1 VRRSDIWQA
10 RAYRAVLVCYPH
22 EFRQEYAREMCLS
35 FVDDCRA
42 QRSIVG
48 LLGVWSRA
56 ISDVALEAPK
66 ERMRMW
72 LQDVRYGLRMLR
84 KDRLTTLTAIVV
96 LALGIGA
103 TTTVFTLANGTLLR
117 PLPFAEPD
125 RLVAIDEFSPAHDP
139 GGSGLMGMAFAN
151 YADVR
156 PRARSVQELALFD
169 EGQPTVRDEHGAE
182 RIDAGIATDALW
194 SILGVQPLMGRV
206 FTREETAPGH
216 PLVVILSYDLWQH
229 RYAGDRDI
237 LTRTINVSGDDAT
250 IIGVMPP
257 GFHFPARAELWTPI
271 RDTVSTDTRTTY
283 SYKGLARLA
292 PGATLDIVERE
303 FSGLIRQVIA
313 EHPEAEH
320 GQTAKVRPL
329 HVALTGD
336 YRSSIWLLLGA
347 VALVLLIA
355 CANVANLL
363 LVKAAARARE
373 MALRGALGA
382 PRRRLVRQLL
392 VESLLLGAFGTL
404 AGIIVAVLALPA
416 MFALI
421 PVDLPAW
428 MHFTPDFRVIAF
440 VSAVAMSSGLVVG
453 LLPALTASRQNLV
466 EVLNE
471 GGRGRTASS
480 RQRAVR
486 NVLIVAEVALSM
498 LLLVGA
504 GLLVRSFLNVTQQP
518 LGFDAAHV
526 ITFRTSI
533 PNTYNDND
541 KVNGVV
547 SRIREQLATMPGVT
561 AVAAGINVPM
571 GGAWGR
577 SLTADG
583 HPVLSLTD
591 APLIN
596 HNVVTPGF
604 FKSLGIPMI
613 DGRDFTEADGTSPLV
628 TIVDETLARRYW
640 PGQSAVGKRVRF
652 GPPGDNEPWHTII
665 GVVGVIH
672 SQSLI
677 GKERWDVY
685 LPHRERH
692 ITAMRYV
699 IRTSGDPA
707 MVLPLVRSRVN
718 AVDRGI
724 AITGLRRLDAMV
736 ADSVWRPR
744 FFTILVA
751 VFAAVALTMAL
762 VGLYGMVSHSVSQRK
777 HELGVRAA
785 LGASAGALRWMI
797 TAQSLRLVLLGIVM
811 GGAASLALRR
821 TLATYLFQTSATDP
835 WMLGGTAGAL
845 ALVAALASYWP
856 ARHATRVDPVTV
868 LHE

>member
-1 VRRSDIWQA
+1 VSRSDTWQA

-42 QRSIVG
+42 QQSVIG
-48 LLGVWSRA
+48 LAGVWSRA

-66 ERMRMW
+66 ERVRMW
-72 LQDVRYGLRMLR
+72 WQDVRYGLRMLR

-117 PLPFAEPD
+117 PLPYLDPE
-125 RLVAIDEFSPAHDP
+125 RLVAVDEFAPVHDA
-139 GGSGLMGMAFAN
+139 GASGLMGMAFAN
-151 YADVR
+151 YADLR
-156 PRARSVQELALFD
+156 PRVRSVQDLALYSG
-169 EGQPTVRDEHGAE
+169 GQPTVRDEHGAE
-182 RIDAGIATDALW
+182 RIDAAIVTDGLW

-206 FTREETAPGH
+206 FTREETAPKH
-216 PLVVILSYDLWQH
+216 PLVVVLSYQLWQH
-229 RYAGDRDI
+229 RYAGRQDI
-237 LTRTINVSGDDAT
+237 LTRTINVSGADAA
-250 IIGVMPP
+250 IVGVMPP
-257 GFHFPARAELWTPI
+257 GFHFPDRAELWTPI
-271 RDTVSTDTRTTY
+271 RDTVSADTRTTY
-283 SYKGLARLA
+283 EYSAIARLV
-292 PGATLDIVERE
+292 PGATIDAADRE
-303 FSGLIRQVIA
+303 LSGLVRQLLA

-320 GQTAKVRPL
+320 GQIAKVRPF
-329 HVALTGD
+329 HAALTSD
-336 YRSSIWLLLGA
+336 YRGAVWLLLGA

-363 LVKAAARARE
+363 LVKASARARE

-392 VESLLLGAFGTL
+392 VESLLLGAFGTT
-404 AGIIVAVLALPA
+404 AGILVALLALPA
-416 MFALI
+416 LLALI
-421 PVDLPAW
+421 PVDLPQW
-428 MHFTPDFRVIAF
+428 MHFQPDLRVLAF
-440 VSAVAMSSGLVVG
+440 VCAIAMGSGLIVG

-480 RQRAVR
+480 RQRLLR
-486 NVLIVAEVALSM
+486 NALIVAEVALSM
-498 LLLVGA
+498 LLLTGA
-504 GLLVRSFLNVTQQP
+504 GLLVRSFLNVTRQP
-518 LGFDAAHV
+518 LGFDAARV
-526 ITFRTSI
+526 VTFRTSV
-533 PNTYNDND
+533 PPAYNDDD

-547 SRIREQLATMPGVT
+547 SRLREQLATLPGVT
-561 AVAAGINVPM
+561 AVAAATGVPM
-571 GGAWGR
+571 AGNWGR
-577 SLTADG
+577 SLTVDG
-583 HPVLSLTD
+583 HPVLSLKD
-591 APLIN
+591 APEIN
-596 HNVVTPGF
+596 HTVTTPGY
-604 FKSLGIPMI
+604 FKALGIPII
-613 DGRDFTEADGTSPLV
+613 DGRDFTEADGASPLV

-640 PGQSAVGKRVRF
+640 PGQSAIGKRIRF
-652 GPPGDNEPWHTII
+652 GPPGQNEPWHMVV
-665 GVVGVIH
+665 GVVGAIH
-672 SQSLI
+672 SQSLTD
-677 GKERWDVY
+677 KERWDVY
-685 LPHRERH
+685 IPHRERFF
-692 ITAMRYV
+692 TAMRYV

-707 MVLPLVRSRVN
+707 AVLPLVRSRVN

-724 AITGLRRLDAMV
+724 AITALRRLDGMV
-736 ADSVWRPR
+736 AESIWRPR
-744 FFTILVA
+744 FFTILIA

-785 LGASAGALRWMI
+785 LGASAGSLRWMI
-797 TAQSLRLVLLGIVM
+797 TAQSLRLVLLGIAM
-811 GGAASLALRR
+811 GGAASLALRQ